1 MKTSATKFLKSHK
14 ALLIIIAISVL
25 LRLGIAFYLG
35 NNFEIRYGTAD
46 QISYHALAQRVA
58 NGYGFTFEE
67 NWWPMTK
74 AGAPTAH
81 WSFLYTLFL
90 AVIYKIFGPNPI
102 VARVIQAIIVGIL
115 HPYLIYLIG
124 KYTFNKTI
132 GLLAAGLTAVYAYF
146 IYYSAALMTE
156 PFYITAILTS
166 ITISILIVNRETT
179 NNHARYTRRSTL
191 LSLSLGVSI
200 GVAVLLRQLYLL
212 FIPFLF
218 FWLWIATRKQDG
230 KSTIPSI
237 ILSTCIILV
246 FIIPFTIY
254 NYIRFDRFV
263 LLNTNA
269 GYALYW
275 ANHPI
280 YGNKFIPILPEDIPY
295 RDLIPSNVLHLDE
308 AALDQELL
316 RRGIQFILDDP
327 VRYTSL
333 SITRIPV
340 YFTFWPSLESSTISN
355 FSRVFS
361 FGILLPFMIFGVY
374 RAITDKTLY
383 KYSIASP
390 ITLLILFIII
400 YSGIHILTW
409 ALIRYRLPVDAIL
422 LIFAGLALHEF
433 TNRFITWRHNSQHA
447 V

>member
-1 MKTSATKFLKSHK
+1 M
-14 ALLIIIAISVL
+14 
-25 LRLGIAFYLG
+25 
-35 NNFEIRYGTAD
+35 
-46 QISYHALAQRVA
+46 
-58 NGYGFTFEE
+58 
-67 NWWPMTK
+67 
-74 AGAPTAH
+74 
-81 WSFLYTLFL
+81 
-90 AVIYKIFGPNPI
+90 
-102 VARVIQAIIVGIL
+102 
-115 HPYLIYLIG
+115 
-124 KYTFNKTI
+124 
-132 GLLAAGLTAVYAYF
+132 
-146 IYYSAALMTE
+146 
-156 PFYITAILTS
+156 
-166 ITISILIVNRETT
+166 
-179 NNHARYTRRSTL
+179 
-191 LSLSLGVSI
+191 
-200 GVAVLLRQLYLL
+200 
-212 FIPFLF
+212 
-218 FWLWIATRKQDG
+218 
-230 KSTIPSI
+230 
-237 ILSTCIILV
+237 
-246 FIIPFTIY
+246 
-254 NYIRFDRFV
+254 
-263 LLNTNA
+263 
-269 GYALYW
+269 YW

-374 RAITDKTLY
+374 RSISDKTLY